1 MRYISHVTLLILT
14 IIKLYL
20 TSAGKEIIVVARVYN
35 MKIAIAILVVVFF
48 LHFYN
53 MVLLSM
59 HVMVFLGYDI
69 HG

>member
-35 MKIAIAILVVVFF
+35 MKIAIAILVGFF
-48 LHFYN
+48 FT
-53 MVLLSM
+53 
-59 HVMVFLGYDI
+59 FL
-69 HG
+69 

>member
-35 MKIAIAILVVVFF
+35 MKIAIAILVGFF